1 MGGAVEGP
9 MARSEQGFLERV
21 RAGDQAALG
30 ELYRAHSPRVYRF
43 ALRRLGDVHE
53 AEDVRQD
60 VFVEVMRSIASF
72 EGRSSVGTWIL
83 AIAHHE
89 VASRSRRRHREPLA
103 IDASDA
109 FEHLLASDA
118 RIDRRVEALRM
129 LGRCAEALR
138 REVTEPQRVVFEL
151 HARGARDIESI
162 ALAVG
167 RTRLAVRLSLLR
179 TRRRLAARVAG
190 LREVL
195 SA

>member
-1 MGGAVEGP
+1 
-9 MARSEQGFLERV
+9 MALSEQGFLDRV
-21 RAGDQAALG
+21 RAGDQAAMG
-30 ELYRAHSPRVYRF
+30 ELYQAHSPRVYRF
-43 ALRRLGDVHE
+43 ALRRLGDVSE

-60 VFVEVMRSIASF
+60 VFVEVMRSIGSF

-89 VASRSRRRHREPLA
+89 VASRSRRRHREPLLV
-103 IDASDA
+103 DAGSG
-109 FEHLLASDA
+109 FEHVLAREA
-118 RIDRRVEALRM
+118 RIERRVDALRM
-129 LGRCAEALR
+129 LVRCAEVLR
-138 REVTEPQRVVFEL
+138 REVTEPQRIVFDL

-167 RTRLAVRLSLLR
+167 RSRLAVRLSLLR
-179 TRRRLAARVAG
+179 TRRRLVARVAG